1 MYRVKQGLG
10 SQRGRVELFRQVL
23 AIWADL
29 LAKPK
34 IAFLPMDKGM
44 EKQIDPEQSAKQ
56 GSNRA
61 NALVFISHDSRDAE
75 IAEAFSRLISS
86 VSAGV
91 LKSFRSSDK
100 KGTQG
105 IEYGIEWYPEIMKK
119 LDAASDVVC
128 LLTPHSINRPW
139 ILFEAGVAKGKL
151 NTPVQGIALG
161 VPLSAAASGPF
172 AQFQNLDDGV
182 DSLTGLVIQLV
193 GRIPEA
199 EPDHDV
205 VRNQV
210 ETFKQT
216 VQQLLEKQRLPHSQN
231 SDDKQDETSVAK
243 IFEEIKVMFQDL
255 PGRIELKVDPESSMN
270 RKRMRRMHPKF
281 MSEMLH
287 LTGNDLD
294 GNLGAL
300 IIGSFFK
307 EDIPWLYEVGVEVY
321 RKLESGHPDAHDALR
336 RFIKLIDRMTN
347 RPMLWEMQERS
358 KEKHFEMEEMM
369 MFSHH
374 LLERLVARAAKAN
387 PALNADAG
395 GKAARA
401 G

>member
-1 MYRVKQGLG
+1 
-10 SQRGRVELFRQVL
+10 
-23 AIWADL
+23 
-29 LAKPK
+29 
-34 IAFLPMDKGM
+34 MD
-44 EKQIDPEQSAKQ
+44 KQIDPPQPAEQ
-56 GSNRA
+56 GSHRA

-100 KGTQG
+100 KGNQG

-119 LDAASDVVC
+119 LEAASDVVC

-172 AQFQNLDDGV
+172 AQFQNLDDEV
-182 DSLTGLVIQLV
+182 DSLTRLVIQLV
-193 GRIPEA
+193 GRIPGA
-199 EPDHDV
+199 EPDRDV
-205 VRNQV
+205 VKMQV
-210 ETFKQT
+210 ETFKQK
-216 VQQLLEKQRLPHSQN
+216 VQPLLEKQGLPQN
-231 SDDKQDETSVAK
+231 QGSDDKQDETSVAK

-255 PGRIELKVDPESSMN
+255 PGRIERRVDPESSMN

-281 MSEMLH
+281 MDEMLH
-287 LTGNDLD
+287 MTGKELGD
-294 GNLGAL
+294 NLGPL
-300 IIGSFFK
+300 IISSFFK
-307 EDIPWLYEVGVEVY
+307 EDFPWLYEVGAEVY
-321 RKLESGHPDAHDALR
+321 RKLESGHPDASDALR
-336 RFIKLIDRMTN
+336 RFVKLFDRMAHH
-347 RPMLWEMQERS
+347 PMMWEMQERS
-358 KEKHFEMEEMM
+358 KDKRFEMEEMM

-374 LLERLVARAAKAN
+374 MLERIVVRTEKAN

-395 GKAARA
+395 DKAART